1 MDYTDLI
8 SRWKRTPELN
18 SWADKLPQQI
28 KKGFSHQRFGDL
40 SDWEVQ
46 LKSLPNISCTSF
58 SLNSNRISAV
68 TDIPLSSMEI
78 EKLEATLS
86 QMHPWRKGPYELFG
100 VHIDSEWRSDWKW
113 DRLKDQIEPLKNRRV
128 LDVGCGNG
136 YHCWR
141 MLGAGAGEVIG
152 VDPSPLFVVQ
162 FWAIQHFLKQPKIWI
177 LPLRIESIPDNLEV
191 FDTVFSMG
199 VIYHRRSPIDHI
211 NQLRQCLKPGGELIL
226 ETLIIEE
233 KFGEQ
238 LIPKGRYARMGNVW
252 SIPSCSTLL
261 GWLESSGFVDYKI
274 IDVQKTTES
283 EQRSTKWMQFQSL
296 SDFLDPKD
304 KFLTIEGYPA
314 PRRAIATA
322 KLPTEYKIY

>member
-28 KKGFSHQRFGDL
+28 QKGLSHQRFGDL

-58 SLNSNRISAV
+58 SLNSNRISAI
-68 TDIPLSSMEI
+68 TDIPLSSWEI

-113 DRLKDQIEPLKNRRV
+113 DRLKDEIEPLKNRRV

-177 LPLRIESIPDNLEV
+177 LPLGIESIPHNLEV

-211 NQLRQCLKPGGELIL
+211 NQLRQCLRPGGELIL

-274 IDVQKTTES
+274 IDVQKTTEL

-304 KFLTIEGYPA
+304 NSLTIEGYPA

-322 KLPTEYKIY
+322 KLPTEYKIH